1 MADER
6 QRDSKGR
13 YMPIHNGKH
22 TKLYRVWCGI
32 KERCNNPNNK
42 KYYRYGG
49 RGIAVCEQWQDDFD
63 SFRSWALSNGYE
75 EGLTIDRVNNDDNYS
90 PDNCRWVTR
99 REQNRNYSR
108 NHMITYNGKTQCI
121 SDWEAETGINRAT
134 ILFRLKSN
142 KPLEVVFDS
151 RDRRKL

>member
-49 RGIAVCEQWQDDFD
+49 RGITVCEQWQDDFD